1 MPNKI
6 VASFRAV
13 SSRKKRKCFTNKRKT
28 KAARDGMAWFLQ
40 CLEGRLH
47 KEGQFAVPS
56 SIEEAIGKNYVSL
69 VHHDGDSFGS
79 TWLQEAI
86 DLVTRGGV
94 DARRKHMAKAL
105 IFQSIPEDVLLQV
118 SKYQEPKDVWDAIR
132 VRFLGAERVQK
143 ARLQTLRS
151 ELEGMRMLETETV
164 DEFAGRLSG
173 IQSKYRSL
181 GSSLEEEVLVRKFLN
196 SMPKKYLPIVASIE
210 QYSEIENMA
219 FEEVVGR
226 LKAYEE
232 RVKPQEDLTRD
243 IRDKLLLAHDD
254 QLVKEKRGR
263 CGGYN
268 CCQQNRGKGKSV
280 RAEVGRADIFTIFKL
295 A

>member
-1 MPNKI
+1 
-6 VASFRAV
+6 
-13 SSRKKRKCFTNKRKT
+13 
-28 KAARDGMAWFLQ
+28 MAIPAGGVVGPVR
-40 CLEGRLH
+40 EPG
-47 KEGQFAVPS
+47 
-56 SIEEAIGKNYVSL
+56 NVSL
-69 VHHDGDSFGS
+69 LCPKLTTTNYTAWSIMMETVLAAHG
-79 TWLQEAI
+79 LQDAI
-86 DLVTRGGV
+86 DPVTGGGV
-94 DARRKHMAKAL
+94 DARRKNMAKAL

-181 GSSLEEEVLVRKFLN
+181 GSSLEEEVMVRKFLN
-196 SMPKKYLPIVASIE
+196 SMPPKYLPIVTSIE

-232 RVKPQEDLTRD
+232 RVKPQEDLARD
-243 IRDKLLLAHDD
+243 VREKLLLVHNDK
-254 QLVKEKRGR
+254 QVKEK
-263 CGGYN
+263 N
-268 CCQQNRGKGKSV
+268 
-280 RAEVGRADIFTIFKL
+280 GRADIISLCK
-295 A
+295 